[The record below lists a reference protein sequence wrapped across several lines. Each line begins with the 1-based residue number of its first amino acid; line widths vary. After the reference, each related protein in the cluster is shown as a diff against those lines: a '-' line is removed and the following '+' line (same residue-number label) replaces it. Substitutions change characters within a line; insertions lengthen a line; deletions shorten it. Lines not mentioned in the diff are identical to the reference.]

1 MASITLCPRCSSHLE
16 LPAGLTPTSLVECP
30 ICEAEF
36 LLASVAP
43 RAIPKVRLVEQDI
56 HHPAEQGDDEELTDA
71 ATPSSGSPTTLGIIV
86 DDELDSAGETGPVAE
101 STDDKLSR
109 LLRSTSSWQLPGAPS
124 PEAVEQDGTDDADES
139 TSEVASFEEFD
150 AEIDDRIIPNDHAL
164 RPAFGATLDAA
175 YRDADPETAQP
186 AAPAA
191 DELKLG
197 GSRLDQLLSDL
208 MRTPPAPLAPGTPAA
223 EAEPA
228 KPLAASPTFAEFEPD
243 EQPEAELEPA
253 GYAEVAETE
262 LAAYDAVGD
271 EPHSIDAAGDESF
284 EDRWRRLQATGAA
297 AEAGAIAE
305 EDVTAE
311 EYADAV
317 EEDDVTYE
325 ASAESEDELQ
335 QWTSD
340 EEFDELE
347 RSAPIRR
354 RRRPS
359 VVKTLVGVVGGGF
372 IGIFLAGYGLL
383 WLKGPDGDL
392 LGIANL
398 LPAAMLPSGA
408 APEPQGPLSLAED
421 RLPAP
426 APVDAAPLPHAAAP
440 AEQPAESS
448 LDFADG
454 PASPPDDGIAATE
467 PPPADAT
474 TPAAPFDPPIHRDD
488 AVMPTVAVEPIADAT
503 QWPTTP
509 IVGELKGV
517 PLFSLNDLSSHIAS
531 ADAAHRTFLAGD
543 LARKEDVAAMGQAY
557 IELCKLAERFTL
569 TDPKAF
575 GNDLVTKQVAAK
587 LIFRGAVGDSARRN
601 DLAMIAGRWLE
612 HARRPNQGVLLLGR
626 VTDLQPQGKWTEYTI
641 ETPLGS
647 TVSVNKVLM
656 DKIEFKFGDDVA
668 IVGAIVADPSQTI
681 AGYTGDAKQVV
692 VAGFAFAPEDF
703 VAPQT
708 GATADLFTP

>member
-56 HHPAEQGDDEELTDA
+56 HHPSSENDDELMDE
-71 ATPSSGSPTTLGIIV
+71 ATPTREPLGIIV
-86 DDELDSAGETGPVAE
+86 DDEDMAPEPEHEPVAE

-109 LLRSTSSWQLPGAPS
+109 LLRSTSSWQLPGAS
-124 PEAVEQDGTDDADES
+124 APEAAEQDDAEEADEP
-139 TSEVASFEEFD
+139 TAEVASFEEFE
-150 AEIDDRIIPNDHAL
+150 AEIDDRIIPNDHAP
-164 RPAFGATLDAA
+164 RQTFGATLDAA
-175 YRDADPETAQP
+175 YRDADPETAHP
-186 AAPAA
+186 AASAA

-208 MRTPPAPLAPGTPAA
+208 MKTPPAPLAPATPAA
-223 EAEPA
+223 ADAETAPS
-228 KPLAASPTFAEFEPD
+228 LADSPTFAEFDADESTED
-243 EQPEAELEPA
+243 QHEQPE
-253 GYAEVAETE
+253 YAEI
-262 LAAYDAVGD
+262 AADDSEYGDA
-271 EPHSIDAAGDESF
+271 SDESF
-284 EDRWRRLQATGAA
+284 DDRWQRLQASAA
-297 AEAGAIAE
+297 ATQTDDG
-305 EDVTAE
+305 
-311 EYADAV
+311 
-317 EEDDVTYE
+317 EDDVTYE
-325 ASAESEDELQ
+325 ASAETDPEHE

-347 RSAPIRR
+347 RTVPIRR
-354 RRRPS
+354 KRPS

-372 IGIFLAGYGLL
+372 IGIFLAGYALL

-392 LGIANL
+392 LGIAKL
-398 LPAAMLPSGA
+398 LPASMLPGA
-408 APEPQGPLSLAED
+408 AAPASQEPLSIADD

-426 APVDAAPLPHAAAP
+426 APVDAAPLAEAAAP
-440 AEQPAESS
+440 LQPLGESK
-448 LDFADG
+448 LEFADEPQP
-454 PASPPDDGIAATE
+454 PAGDELAAADAPAATE
-467 PPPADAT
+467 AQPLTPPAT
-474 TPAAPFDPPIHRDD
+474 IHRDE
-488 AVMPTVAVEPIADAT
+488 AVMPTAAAEAIH
-503 QWPTTP
+503 WPTTP

-517 PLFSLNDLSSHIAS
+517 KLFSVTDLGDHIAS

-569 TDPKAF
+569 TDPKDF
-575 GNDLVTKQVAAK
+575 GNDLVTKQMAAK
-587 LIFRGAVGDSARRN
+587 LIFRGAVGDPARRN

-626 VTDLQPQGKWTEYTI
+626 VTDLQPQGQWTEYTI

-656 DKIEFKFGDDVA
+656 DKIDFKFGDEVA
-668 IVGAIVADPSQTI
+668 VVGAIVADPSQAI

>member
-56 HHPAEQGDDEELTDA
+56 HHPSSENDDELTDE
-71 ATPSSGSPTTLGIIV
+71 ATPTREPLGIIV
-86 DDELDSAGETGPVAE
+86 DDDAATESQPEQEPVAE

-109 LLRSTSSWQLPGAPS
+109 LLRSTSSWQLPGAS
-124 PEAVEQDGTDDADES
+124 APEAAQQDDAEDADEPS
-139 TSEVASFEEFD
+139 AEVASFEEFD
-150 AEIDDRIIPNDHAL
+150 AAIDDRIIPNDHAP
-164 RPAFGATLDAA
+164 RPTFGATLDAA
-175 YRDADPETAQP
+175 YRDADPETAAP

-208 MRTPPAPLAPGTPAA
+208 MKTPPAPLAPTPAA
-223 EAEPA
+223 DAAEPA
-228 KPLAASPTFAEFEPD
+228 QPFAASPSFAEFESD
-243 EQPEAELEPA
+243 EQTTEELEPA
-253 GYAEVAETE
+253 SYAEAAETE
-262 LAAYDAVGD
+262 PAEYDAVDD
-271 EPHSIDAAGDESF
+271 ESSSDESF
-284 EDRWRRLQATGAA
+284 EDRWRRLQATAA
-297 AEAGAIAE
+297 APEASG
-305 EDVTAE
+305 VTD
-311 EYADAV
+311 EYATEGYAEA

-325 ASAESEDELQ
+325 ASAEAESEHE

-340 EEFDELE
+340 DEFDELE
-347 RSAPIRR
+347 RSAPKRR
-354 RRRPS
+354 KRRPS

-372 IGIFLAGYGLL
+372 IGIFLAGYALL

-392 LGIANL
+392 LGIADL
-398 LPAAMLPSGA
+398 LPASLLPAGA
-408 APEPQGPLSLAED
+408 APASQEPLSLAGD
-421 RLPAP
+421 RLPPP
-426 APVDAAPLPHAAAP
+426 ATVGAASLPDAAAST
-440 AEQPAESS
+440 EQPSESP
-448 LDFADG
+448 LDFAEESHA
-454 PASPPDDGIAATE
+454 PAGSDLAAAEVPSGVEAQPLT
-467 PPPADAT
+467 PPAT
-474 TPAAPFDPPIHRDD
+474 MHRDD
-488 AVMPTVAVEPIADAT
+488 AVTPTAAVEAVH
-503 QWPTTP
+503 WPTTP
-509 IVGELKGV
+509 IVGELKGAK
-517 PLFSLNDLSSHIAS
+517 LFSAADLGELIAS

-569 TDPKAF
+569 TDPKDF
-575 GNDLVTKQVAAK
+575 GNDLVTKQMAAK
-587 LIFRGAVGDSARRN
+587 LIFRGAVGDPARRN

-656 DKIEFKFGDDVA
+656 DKIEFKFGEEVA
-668 IVGAIVADPSQTI
+668 VVGAIVANPSQAI

>member
-56 HHPAEQGDDEELTDA
+56 HHPSSESDDELMDES
-71 ATPSSGSPTTLGIIV
+71 TPTREPLGIIV
-86 DDELDSAGETGPVAE
+86 DDDMATEPDQEPVAE

-124 PEAVEQDGTDDADES
+124 PEAVEQDDTEDAEES
-139 TSEVASFEEFD
+139 TAEVASFEEFE
-150 AEIDDRIIPNDHAL
+150 AEIDDRIIPNDHAP
-164 RPAFGATLDAA
+164 RPTFGATLDAA

-186 AAPAA
+186 AATAA

-208 MRTPPAPLAPGTPAA
+208 MKTPPAPLAAATPAA
-223 EAEPA
+223 GEDKPAEPV
-228 KPLAASPTFAEFEPD
+228 AASPTFAEFESD
-243 EQPEAELEPA
+243 EQTAEELEPA
-253 GYAEVAETE
+253 NYAEVAEAE
-262 LAAYDAVGD
+262 LAEYDAVD
-271 EPHSIDAAGDESF
+271 DDSSSDDAGSDESF
-284 EDRWRRLQATGAA
+284 EDRWRRVQATNAA
-297 AEAGAIAE
+297 TEVNS
-305 EDVTAE
+305 VTE
-311 EYADAV
+311 EYATDDYA
-317 EEDDVTYE
+317 EAEAEDDAVTYE
-325 ASAESEDELQ
+325 ASAEAENE

-347 RSAPIRR
+347 RSAPKRR
-354 RRRPS
+354 KRRPS

-372 IGIFLAGYGLL
+372 IGIFLAGYALL

-398 LPAAMLPSGA
+398 LPASMLPGGVVPASQ
-408 APEPQGPLSLAED
+408 EPLSIAD
-421 RLPAP
+421 DHLPAP
-426 APVDAAPLPHAAAP
+426 APVDAAPLAEAAAP
-440 AEQPAESS
+440 LQPPSEST
-448 LDFADG
+448 LDFADE
-454 PASPPDDGIAATE
+454 SQPPTGNELAAT
-467 PPPADAT
+467 DA
-474 TPAAPFDPPIHRDD
+474 PAAAEAQPDAPAATMHRD
-488 AVMPTVAVEPIADAT
+488 AEVMPTAAVEPVEAIH
-503 QWPTTP
+503 WPTTP

-517 PLFSLNDLSSHIAS
+517 SLFSVDDLSSHIAS

-569 TDPKAF
+569 TDPKEF
-575 GNDLVTKQVAAK
+575 GNDLVTKQMAAK

-612 HARRPNQGVLLLGR
+612 HPRRPNQGVLLLGR

-656 DKIEFKFGDDVA
+656 DKITFKFGEEVA
-668 IVGAIVADPSQTI
+668 VVGAIVANPSQAI

-703 VAPQT
+703 VAPRT

>member
-56 HHPAEQGDDEELTDA
+56 HHPSSESDDELMDE
-71 ATPSSGSPTTLGIIV
+71 ATPTREPLGIIV
-86 DDELDSAGETGPVAE
+86 DDDVPAEPEQEPVAE

-109 LLRSTSSWQLPGAPS
+109 LLRSTSSWQLPGAS
-124 PEAVEQDGTDDADES
+124 APEAGEQDDAEDADEPS
-139 TSEVASFEEFD
+139 AEVASFEEFD
-150 AEIDDRIIPNDHAL
+150 AEIDDRIIPNDHAP
-164 RPAFGATLDAA
+164 RPTFGATLDAA
-175 YRDADPETAQP
+175 YRDADPETAAP
-186 AAPAA
+186 AAPTT

-208 MRTPPAPLAPGTPAA
+208 MKTPPAPLAPATPAA
-223 EAEPA
+223 EAEA
-228 KPLAASPTFAEFEPD
+228 AQPLAASPTFAEFESD
-243 EQPEAELEPA
+243 ERTEGEREPA
-253 GYAEVAETE
+253 RYADVAESE
-262 LAAYDAVGD
+262 LAEHDVVDD
-271 EPHSIDAAGDESF
+271 EPQSLEVAAGDESF
-284 EDRWRRLQATGAA
+284 EDRWRRLQATTAA
-297 AEAGAIAE
+297 TEANAVTDDYASEDYADAE
-305 EDVTAE
+305 EDD
-311 EYADAV
+311 DA
-317 EEDDVTYE
+317 VTYE
-325 ASAESEDELQ
+325 ASAEAEPESE

-340 EEFDELE
+340 EEFDELD
-347 RSAPIRR
+347 RSTTKRQ

-398 LPAAMLPSGA
+398 LPAAMLPGGDDA
-408 APEPQGPLSLAED
+408 ASQKPLSLAGD
-421 RLPAP
+421 RLPPP
-426 APVDAAPLPHAAAP
+426 APVDAAPMSDAAP
-440 AEQPAESS
+440 LAEAAPPQQPGEST
-448 LDFADG
+448 LDFAHDSQ
-454 PASPPDDGIAATE
+454 PPADNDLAVAEAPAAAEAQPLASPP
-467 PPPADAT
+467 PM
-474 TPAAPFDPPIHRDD
+474 HRDAD
-488 AVMPTVAVEPIADAT
+488 VVPTVAVETI

-517 PLFSLNDLSSHIAS
+517 KLFSLDDLSAHIAS

-557 IELCKLAERFTL
+557 IELCKLAERYTL
-569 TDPKAF
+569 TDPKEF
-575 GNDLVTKQVAAK
+575 GNDLITKQMAAK
-587 LIFRGAVGDSARRN
+587 LIFRGAVGDPARRN

-626 VTDLQPQGKWTEYTI
+626 VTDLQPQGRWTEYTI

-656 DKIEFKFGDDVA
+656 DKIDFKFGDEVA
-668 IVGAIVADPSQTI
+668 VVGAIVADPSQTI

>member
-56 HHPAEQGDDEELTDA
+56 HHPSSESDDELMDE
-71 ATPSSGSPTTLGIIV
+71 ATPTREPLGIIA
-86 DDELDSAGETGPVAE
+86 DDDVPAESEQEPVAE

-109 LLRSTSSWQLPGAPS
+109 LLRSTSSWQLPGASP
-124 PEAVEQDGTDDADES
+124 PEAAEQDDAEDADEPS
-139 TSEVASFEEFD
+139 AEVASFEEFD
-150 AEIDDRIIPNDHAL
+150 AEIDDRIIPNDHAP
-164 RPAFGATLDAA
+164 RPTFGATLDAA
-175 YRDADPETAQP
+175 YRDADPETAAP

-197 GSRLDQLLSDL
+197 GSRLDQLLSDR
-208 MRTPPAPLAPGTPAA
+208 MKTPPAPLASATPAA
-223 EAEPA
+223 SED
-228 KPLAASPTFAEFEPD
+228 KPVQPRAAAPTFAEFESD
-243 EQPEAELEPA
+243 EQTEAELEPA
-253 GYAEVAETE
+253 SYAEAAESE
-262 LAAYDAVGD
+262 IAEYDAVGD
-271 EPHSIDAAGDESF
+271 ESNSDDAPSDESF
-284 EDRWRRLQATGAA
+284 EERWRRLQANSAA
-297 AEAGAIAE
+297 TEVGS
-305 EDVTAE
+305 TAE
-311 EYADAV
+311 EQADDYATVDYAAV
-317 EEDDVTYE
+317 EDDDAVTYE
-325 ASAESEDELQ
+325 ANAEAEPESE

-340 EEFDELE
+340 EEFDELD
-347 RSAPIRR
+347 RSTSKRR

-398 LPAAMLPSGA
+398 LPAAMLPGA
-408 APEPQGPLSLAED
+408 DDAASQEPLSLAGD
-421 RLPAP
+421 RLPPP
-426 APVDAAPLPHAAAP
+426 APVDAAPMSEAAP
-440 AEQPAESS
+440 PQQPDEST
-448 LDFADG
+448 LDFAHDAQPPADG
-454 PASPPDDGIAATE
+454 ELAATE
-467 PPPADAT
+467 APSSAEAQPLAPPA
-474 TPAAPFDPPIHRDD
+474 PMHRDAD
-488 AVMPTVAVEPIADAT
+488 VLPTVAVETI

-517 PLFSLNDLSSHIAS
+517 KLFGTADLGDHIAS

-557 IELCKLAERFTL
+557 IELCKLAERYTL
-569 TDPKAF
+569 TNPKEF
-575 GNDLVTKQVAAK
+575 GNDLVTKQMAAK

-626 VTDLQPQGKWTEYTI
+626 ITDLQPQGKWTEYTI

-656 DKIEFKFGDDVA
+656 DKISFKFGDEVA
-668 IVGAIVADPSQTI
+668 VVGAIVADPSQAI

-703 VAPQT
+703 VAPRT